1 MSRKGIAV
9 ALIMGCVSAATQAST
24 VVHQLNW
31 PATASKETR
40 MEISLTHP
48 GLQSINA
55 GQPAHPVHTLAAN
68 ISHPDFN
75 STYQLQARTLYGRL
89 SPQEG
94 SQINLA
100 LNGQPLSATRPL
112 TLAQATRYYLSY
124 QADSAKPDQV
134 GDAAYELMVYWL
146 G

>member
-1 MSRKGIAV
+1 MSRKGMVA
-9 ALIMGCVSAATQAST
+9 ALIMGCASSATQANT

-31 PATASKETR
+31 AATASKETM

-55 GQPAHPVHTLAAN
+55 GQPADPVHTLVAD

-75 STYQLQARTLYGRL
+75 STYRLQARKLYGSL
-89 SPQEG
+89 SQQEG

-100 LNGQPLSATRPL
+100 LNGQPLSTNRPL
-112 TLAQATRYYLSY
+112 ILAQATRYYLSY
-124 QADSAKPDQV
+124 QADSARPGQV